1 MRRYSDDPTG
11 IAEAVCDADAVLIG
25 AGSGLST
32 SAGLTYDGDRFHRLF
47 HDFEERFG
55 ISDMYT
61 GGFHRFPDEET
72 YWAWWSRHIW
82 YNRYDV
88 HVNGAYRD
96 LLELVRD
103 RDHFVITTNV
113 DNQFVMNGFDADRV
127 FEVQGDYGL
136 LQCADA
142 CTDDTYGNKDIV
154 SRMVLEQRDMRVP
167 SGLIP
172 RCPVCGGRMVPN
184 LRCDDRFVQ
193 DSGWYASRQ
202 RYETFLRE
210 HDGSRILFLEM
221 GVGPSTPGWIK
232 YPFWNMTYSNR
243 DSTYACIGY
252 EHSVCPKEIRDRSI
266 LVDADIAETLD
277 MAVRDR
283 RTARIAV
290 GNLVP
295 AT

>member
-1 MRRYSDDPTG
+1 MRAYSDDPVG
-11 IAEAVCDADAVLIG
+11 IADAVSDADAVLIG

-55 ISDMYT
+55 ITDMYT
-61 GGFHRFPDEET
+61 GGFRRFPDEET

-96 LLELVRD
+96 LLQLVRD
-103 RDHFVITTNV
+103 REHFVITTNV
-113 DNQFVMNGFDADRV
+113 DHQFVMNGFDEGRV
-127 FEVQGDYGL
+127 FAVQGDYGL
-136 LQCADA
+136 LQCANA
-142 CTDDTYGNKDIV
+142 CTGDTYDNRDII
-154 SRMVLEQRDMRVP
+154 SEMVIGQKDMRVP
-167 SGLIP
+167 SGLVP
-172 RCPVCGGRMVPN
+172 RCPVCGGDMVPN
-184 LRCDDRFVQ
+184 LRCDDKFVQ
-193 DSGWYASRQ
+193 DAGWHASKE
-202 RYETFLRE
+202 RYESFLRE
-210 HDGSRILFLEM
+210 HDGSKVLFLEM

-232 YPFWNMTYSNR
+232 YPFWNMTCSNP

-277 MAVRDR
+277 LALRSR
-283 RTARIAV
+283 RTAPMPVRS
-290 GNLVP
+290 P
-295 AT
+295 APV